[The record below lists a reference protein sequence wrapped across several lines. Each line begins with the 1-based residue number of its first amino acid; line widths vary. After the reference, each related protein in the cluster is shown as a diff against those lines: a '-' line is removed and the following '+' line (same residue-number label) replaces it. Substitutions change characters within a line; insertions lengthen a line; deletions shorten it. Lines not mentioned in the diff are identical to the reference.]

1 LGFKLH
7 QNAFGGRALPGPA
20 GGAKALPSPV
30 AVITGMGREIEGREE
45 NGMEGKGGVGGGEM
59 GMVRG
64 GKWAR
69 AGAGK
74 G

>member
-1 LGFKLH
+1 
-7 QNAFGGRALPGPA
+7 
-20 GGAKALPSPV
+20 
-30 AVITGMGREIEGREE
+30 MGREIEGREE
-45 NGMEGKGGVGGGEM
+45 KGMEGKGGVGGGEM